1 MLQPDMKP
9 MLRET
14 GLKPLEI
21 PLGNLPSG
29 SAEGPGQMSSH
40 SLLIHPQRFQGAVPS
55 SLLANFLGNVDLEED
70 SSRCGMERIVGPFF
84 QPGHVTD
91 HYDCQ
96 RFLSNWYTKS

>member
-1 MLQPDMKP
+1 MLQPDVEP

-29 SAEGPGQMSSH
+29 SAKAQGKCPLIVH
-40 SLLIHPQRFQGAVPS
+40 SYIHKDSKERCPVLFWLTFSVTLTWKRTVAAVAWRELLVLFS
-55 SLLANFLGNVDLEED
+55 K
-70 SSRCGMERIVGPFF
+70 
-84 QPGHVTD
+84 PGHVTD